1 MSDAVNYGRIALL
14 PKMEYSELVQY
25 DQGDVVS
32 YEADGSS
39 YICHT
44 KPPIGTLP
52 TDKSYFQFCSLR
64 GLPGEPG
71 ENGAA
76 GPRGEPGENGE
87 TPYIGSNGNWWIGDI
102 DTGETASGK
111 LVAGENITITP
122 NDDGSKTISSA
133 GGGYIVYPE
142 ITYNPDNGHLTATGG
157 QGVSFSIDENGHLQ
171 SEVM

>member
-1 MSDAVNYGRIALL
+1 MSDTVNYGRIALL

-52 TDKSYFQFCSLR
+52 TDKSYFQLCSLR
-64 GLPGEPG
+64 GKTGADGEKG
-71 ENGAA
+71 QKGDQ
-76 GPRGEPGENGE
+76 GENGE

-102 DTGETASGK
+102 DTGEPASGK

-122 NDDGSKTISSA
+122 NDDGSKTISST

-142 ITYNPDNGHLTATGG
+142 ITYNPDNGHLAATGG
-157 QGVSFSIDENGHLQ
+157 QGVNFSIDESGHLQ